1 MTMGLHMEAGPI
13 SSALAAFVN
22 RRSEPR
28 GTRRR
33 NQADPTPR
41 PGHVEC
47 APEELALAVTCADVH
62 PVRCEAILR
71 GDTVDDVIDVAM
83 RHGAFAHG
91 FTSLYYDS
99 AQRIEMMTTLQENAR
114 AIG

>member
-1 MTMGLHMEAGPI
+1 MPMGLHMEAGPI
-13 SSALAAFVN
+13 SSVLAAFLT

-28 GTRRR
+28 GAQRR

-41 PGHVEC
+41 PGRVEC

-62 PVRCEAILR
+62 PVPCEAILR

-83 RHGAFAHG
+83 RHGAFTHG
-91 FTSLYYDS
+91 FTPLYYDP
-99 AQRIEMMTTLQENAR
+99 AQRIKMLTTLQENCASD
-114 AIG
+114 